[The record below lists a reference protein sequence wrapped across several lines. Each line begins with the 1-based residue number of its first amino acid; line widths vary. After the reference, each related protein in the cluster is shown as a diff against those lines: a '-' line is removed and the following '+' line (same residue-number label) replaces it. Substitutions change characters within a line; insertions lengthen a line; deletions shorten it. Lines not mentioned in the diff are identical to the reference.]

1 MILLAGGTGTLGSV
15 LVKALQDAKMP
26 FRILTRSSQ
35 RASELQ
41 EAGLNAVTGDVGN
54 PADLTR
60 ALGGCTAVVSA
71 ISGFGPQSGSSPP
84 AVDRDGNINL
94 MDAAER
100 AGVRQFVHFSMHGAS
115 ASHPMELA
123 RMKYAAEQRL
133 MAGNLEWTIMRPTTI
148 LETYAAIMGE
158 SLGKSGVAVVFGSGD
173 RPVNFVSALDLA
185 GAVVLALRGG
195 LKNPA
200 VDVGGPDNMPLN
212 ELAALLIKRNG
223 RGRAVHVPLPLLRVA
238 AAGARL
244 VAPPWGRVLGGAVN
258 LGASDMS
265 FDAAVERARLPA
277 VPFTPVREALAIL
290 DRSV

>member
-195 LKNPA
+195 LKNQA

-265 FDAAVERARLPA
+265 FDAAVERARLPGI
-277 VPFTPVREALAIL
+277 PFTPVREALAIL